1 MEDEPSS
8 RPAGRPRDPGVAA
21 RVLTAVQDLLIT
33 NGYAGTTIAAVAQA
47 AGTGKAAVYRRWSGK
62 ADLVVAAVLA
72 LNAPV
77 SVPDTGSLRDDLVE
91 CAMHYAR
98 GDERATRVLAS
109 LLSEIGHDPQL
120 FDAANRAIGR
130 PPVAALV
137 AVIEQW
143 VRRGAIS
150 ADVPTEL
157 IAGIIPTAAFGSVT
171 LRQRTLDTQTI
182 SDLVDHVLLPALTGA
197 HGSSTQLL

>member
-1 MEDEPSS
+1 MGDEFSS
-8 RPAGRPRDPGVAA
+8 RPAGRPRDPDVGA
-21 RVLTAVQDLLIT
+21 RILTAVQDLLIAD
-33 NGYAGTTIAAVAQA
+33 GYAATTIAAVAHA

-62 ADLVVAAVLA
+62 AELVVAAVRA

-77 SVPDTGSLRDDLVE
+77 SVPDTGSLRDDLIE

-109 LLSEIGHDPQL
+109 LLGEIGHDPQL

-150 ADVPTEL
+150 ADVPGEL

-171 LRQRTLDTQTI
+171 LRQRTLDAQTI
-182 SDLVDHVLLPALTGA
+182 ADLVDHVMLPALV
-197 HGSSTQLL
+197 GSQP